1 MMSTVRKVRLKP
13 EEYLAQERT
22 AEFRSEYFDGETF
35 AMAGASFHHTYIRDN
50 MVASAKAQLRGEP
63 CRIGSCDLRVKV
75 QATGF
80 YTYPDVVVFCDKPEM
95 DDAVNQTLLNP
106 RVIIEVLSDSTEKYD
121 RGVKFDHYRKIPTLQ
136 EFVLVSQDR
145 VLIERYVRQ
154 AETWILTVFDDA
166 DATFS
171 FASIPVQTLIADVY
185 ENVAFD
191 SNSTRV
197 R

>member
-1 MMSTVRKVRLKP
+1 
-13 EEYLAQERT
+13 
-22 AEFRSEYFDGETF
+22 
-35 AMAGASFHHTYIRDN
+35 
-50 MVASAKAQLRGEP
+50 
-63 CRIGSCDLRVKV
+63 
-75 QATGF
+75 
-80 YTYPDVVVFCDKPEM
+80 M
-95 DDAVNQTLLNP
+95 DDAVHPTLLNP

-171 FASIPVQTLIADVY
+171 FASIPVQTLVADVY

-191 SNSTRV
+191 SNSTRI